1 MTDLQEVRRYWPKAK
16 PNGQLCI
23 GGVTVVSWYRSH
35 RGKCASIRIEP
46 VGCRVV
52 VQGSTAL
59 TYDAATIPEAMRAA
73 GFGRKPEY
81 AMKGHHFAADRRRI
95 EGGRLAL
102 RSWRAGVGRMPPWLV
117 RATEPFNRLPALTIN
132 QRPRKGARLGRR
144 KREAL
149 RRIEEPED
157 CSSVTKYGATG
168 AGAWC
173 ARQAGVM

>member
-16 PNGQLCI
+16 MSGQLLAD
-23 GGVTVVSWYRSH
+23 GAVVWTVYVSDSSR
-35 RGKCASIRIEP
+35 RLRI
-46 VGCRVV
+46 VV
-52 VQGSTAL
+52 YADGTA
-59 TYDAATIPEAMRAA
+59 AAGMGLLPIQSQPTIHEAMRAA

-132 QRPRKGARLGRR
+132 QRHRKGARLGAKKRR
-144 KREAL
+144 EVGNA
-149 RRIEEPED
+149 
-157 CSSVTKYGATG
+157 
-168 AGAWC
+168 
-173 ARQAGVM
+173 

>member
-1 MTDLQEVRRYWPKAK
+1 MRGCLRSSELLGWSMTDLREVRRYWPKAK
-16 PNGQLCI
+16 MSGQLLAD
-23 GGVTVVSWYRSH
+23 GAALWTVYVSDSSR
-35 RGKCASIRIEP
+35 RLRI
-46 VGCRVV
+46 VV
-52 VQGSTAL
+52 YADGTA
-59 TYDAATIPEAMRAA
+59 AAGMGLLPIQSQPTIAEAMRAA

-149 RRIEEPED
+149 RRIEELGRE
-157 CSSVTKYGATG
+157 S
-168 AGAWC
+168 
-173 ARQAGVM
+173 

>member
-1 MTDLQEVRRYWPKAK
+1 MRGCLRSSELLGWSMTDLREVRRYWPKAK
-16 PNGQLCI
+16 MSGQLLAD
-23 GGVTVVSWYRSH
+23 GAALWTVYVSDSSR
-35 RGKCASIRIEP
+35 RLRI
-46 VGCRVV
+46 VV
-52 VQGSTAL
+52 YADGTA
-59 TYDAATIPEAMRAA
+59 AAGMGLLPIQSQPTIAEAMRAA

-149 RRIEEPED
+149 RRIE
-157 CSSVTKYGATG
+157 
-168 AGAWC
+168 
-173 ARQAGVM
+173 